1 MSEKK
6 FELQT
11 TSGAFSG
18 RVPDGAWRS
27 AEQFDTLEDAFAA
40 QRGEVA
46 AMRERCG
53 PSAWDSHS
61 RIVALVD
68 TSHGHGFFCDGPIS
82 DYRRGWDGGCP
93 DFATEITETPWP
105 AGMQKPRP
113 AQPSIWIDGR
123 CPKCAAEHE
132 RRIAIYF
139 SEIEGS

>member
-1 MSEKK
+1 M
-6 FELQT
+6 T

-18 RVPDGAWRS
+18 QVPDGAWRS
-27 AEQFDTLEDAFAA
+27 AEQFDTLEDALAA
-40 QRGEVA
+40 QRGEVE

-53 PSAWDSHS
+53 SSAWDSHS

-68 TSHGHGFFCDGPIS
+68 TSYGRGFFCDGPIS

-93 DFATEITETPWP
+93 NFATEITETPWL
-105 AGMQKPRP
+105 AGTPRP
-113 AQPSIWIDGR
+113 HPMQPEAWVDGR